1 MAYGLI
7 TILAG
12 ILTTLLVIILRSMS
26 DRNRRERGYRSR
38 RRGRTKWG

>member
-26 DRNRRERGYRSR
+26 DRRHRERGYRSR
-38 RRGRTKWG
+38 RRGRTKWR

>member
-7 TILAG
+7 AILTG

-26 DRNRRERGYRSR
+26 DRHRRERGYRSR
-38 RRGRTKWG
+38 SRGQTKWE